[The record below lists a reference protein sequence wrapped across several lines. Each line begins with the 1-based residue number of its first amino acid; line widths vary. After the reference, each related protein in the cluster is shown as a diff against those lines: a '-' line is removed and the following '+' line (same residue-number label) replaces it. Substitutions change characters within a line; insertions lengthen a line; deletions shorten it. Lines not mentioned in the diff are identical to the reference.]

1 MTGSSPYIGRFAP
14 SPSGP
19 LHFGSLIAALASYLD
34 ARASNGKW
42 LLRMEDI
49 DEPRCIAGADKSILK
64 ALDAHGLLWDG
75 EVIYQSQQHDRY
87 QSAVDRLISQDQ
99 AYYCTCTRKMIK
111 ETGGVYQKTCR
122 HSHHSSEGAAVRLKL
137 DSPVR
142 SFHDRILGDITVTDQ
157 HALEDTVLKR
167 RDSLFS
173 YNLVVVLDDIFQGV
187 TDIVRGSDLLTTT
200 ATHLSLYALLN
211 AAPPRYAHIPVA
223 SVAEGRKLSK
233 QNHAT
238 ALDNGQAKQNLL
250 RALSF
255 LGMAPPEGLLTE
267 SMDGM
272 LQWAIGCWNCDKL
285 PRQREII
292 VAATESTYH
301 TFF

>member
-1 MTGSSPYIGRFAP
+1 MTGTSPYIGRFAP

-49 DEPRCIAGADKSILK
+49 DEPRCVAGADLSILK
-64 ALDAHGLLWDG
+64 TLEAHGLQWDG
-75 EVIYQSQQHDRY
+75 EVIYQSQQHNRY
-87 QSAVDRLISQDQ
+87 QAVVDRLVARDM
-99 AYYCTCTRKMIK
+99 AYFCTCTRKMIK
-111 ETGGVYQKTCR
+111 ETGGVYQGTCR
-122 HSHHSSEGAAVRLKL
+122 NSQHGSEGAAVRLKL
-137 DSPVR
+137 DSPITC
-142 SFHDRILGDITVTDQ
+142 FHDRILGDITVCDQ

-167 RDSLFS
+167 RDGLFS

-211 AAPPRYAHIPVA
+211 EASPRYAHIPVA

-238 ALDNGQAKQNLL
+238 ALDNTQPVTNLL
-250 RALSF
+250 RALTF
-255 LGMAPPEGLLTE
+255 LGMAPPEALLTE
-267 SMDGM
+267 SVDSV
-272 LQWAIGCWNCDKL
+272 LQWAVGCWNCDKL

-301 TFF
+301 TSF